1 MPSALDP
8 ATTRQR
14 SAVIAL
20 IAASALFGLDTTI
33 SAYVLRRV
41 HPADLFL
48 VETSVGTVILWV
60 YMLATGRH
68 RRPARL
74 APHIALGLIEPGFAY
89 LLFNVGLQRTS
100 AVAGGILISTETIMG
115 VVLGVAILHERL
127 SARAVVALVTGVIGT
142 ALVSIG
148 SGGHGHGDMVGNL
161 LVLLAAAGGGFYLLL
176 ARRIPASDDVLTGT
190 AYQVLAGW
198 GVAVAFAAVS
208 WPRSGSGLASSGGPT
223 IVLTLATGVL
233 VAVPFLLLNRSLET
247 LAASRAALLLNLVPV
262 FAVVSAVVLLGEPLS
277 VVTVG
282 GGACILAGL
291 TVLGLGDKPT
301 ASRSRFGSRDK
312 VPIGRD
318 R

>member
-1 MPSALDP
+1 MVSSLDP
-8 ATTRQR
+8 ATARQR
-14 SAVIAL
+14 SAVVAL
-20 IAASALFGLDTTI
+20 IAAAALFGLDTTI

-68 RRPARL
+68 HRPARL

-127 SARAVVALVTGVIGT
+127 SARAIVALVTGVIGT

-148 SGGHGHGDMVGNL
+148 SGGHGQGDMVGTL

-208 WPRSGSGLASSGGPT
+208 WPGSGSGPASAGGLT
-223 IVLTLATGVL
+223 IILTLATGVL
-233 VAVPFLLLNRSLET
+233 VALPFLLLNRSLET
-247 LAASRAALLLNLVPV
+247 LAASWAALLLNLVPV
-262 FAVVSAVVLLGEPLS
+262 FAVVSAVALLGEPLS

-291 TVLGLGDKPT
+291 TLLGLGDNHM
-301 ASRSRFGSRDK
+301 ARRSRSGSPDK
-312 VPIGRD
+312 VSTGRD

>member
-1 MPSALDP
+1 MSSALDP
-8 ATTRQR
+8 TTTRQR

-48 VETSVGTVILWV
+48 VETSVGTVILWG

-68 RRPARL
+68 HRPARL

-89 LLFNVGLQRTS
+89 LLFNIGLQRTS

-115 VVLGVAILHERL
+115 VVLGVTILHERL
-127 SARAVVALVTGVIGT
+127 SRRAIVALVTGVVGA

-190 AYQVLAGW
+190 AYQVLTGW

-208 WPRSGSGLASSGGPT
+208 WPSSGSGLASAGGPT
-223 IVLTLATGVL
+223 MILTLATGVL
-233 VAVPFLLLNRSLET
+233 VAVPFLLLNRSLEV
-247 LAASRAALLLNLVPV
+247 LAASTAALLLNLVPV
-262 FAVVSAVVLLGEPLS
+262 FAVVSAVGLLGEPLS

-282 GGACILAGL
+282 GAACILAGL
-291 TVLGLGDKPT
+291 TVLGLGDNHT
-301 ASRSRFGSRDK
+301 AHRSQSGSRDK